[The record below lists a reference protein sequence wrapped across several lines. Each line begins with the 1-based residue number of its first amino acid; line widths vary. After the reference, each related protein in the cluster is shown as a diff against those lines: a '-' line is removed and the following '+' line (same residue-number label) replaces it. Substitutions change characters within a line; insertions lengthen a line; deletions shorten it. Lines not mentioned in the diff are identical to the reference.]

1 VKQLLDHKTR
11 YLQIAFNYDLGMVMR
26 ILPTLPRNPRIL
38 IEAGTPFIK
47 REGMRGVSTIRGLW
61 QGHVVADLKTV
72 DGATAEVDMARRA
85 GADAISVLGNA
96 PTETL
101 DLFVLQCAEQEVIS
115 MVDLLGVDDPL
126 KILRPMSTRP
136 DVLILHKGRDE
147 EGTRGKVIEYR
158 HVNRIRSKYDSSI
171 AAAGGVDLDQARSAI
186 FNGANIV
193 VVNLV
198 RPGDPWQGIS
208 TDQDIA
214 GIARK
219 FLETI
224 E

>member
-1 VKQLLDHKTR
+1 
-11 YLQIAFNYDLGMVMR
+11 
-26 ILPTLPRNPRIL
+26 
-38 IEAGTPFIK
+38 
-47 REGMRGVSTIRGLW
+47 MRGVSTMRALW
-61 QGHVVADLKTV
+61 RGHVVADVKTA
-72 DGATAEVDMARRA
+72 DGAAGEVEMARRA
-85 GADAISVLGNA
+85 GASAITVLGDS

-101 DLFVLQCAEQEVIS
+101 DLFVQQCEQHQMLS
-115 MVDLLGVDDPL
+115 MVDMLGVDDPL
-126 KILRPMSTRP
+126 SVLRPMAMPP
-136 DVLILHKGRDE
+136 DVAILHRGRDE

-158 HVNRIRSKYDSSI
+158 HVNRIRSKFDASI
-171 AAAGGVDLDQARSAI
+171 SAAGGVDLKEARSAI

-208 TDQDIA
+208 TEEDIA
-214 GIARK
+214 GIART